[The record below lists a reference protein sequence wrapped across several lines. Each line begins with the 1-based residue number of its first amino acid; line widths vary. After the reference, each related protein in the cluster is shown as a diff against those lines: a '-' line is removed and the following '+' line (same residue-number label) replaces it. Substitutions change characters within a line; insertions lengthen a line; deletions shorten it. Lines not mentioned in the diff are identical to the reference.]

1 MPKKATRR
9 RTRKQRRT
17 KSRQTRKQRQGR
29 GRQDHLTISR
39 GRIRYRP
46 RLGIT
51 PQTFSTPLARR
62 VLRTRRNPSNQAVCK
77 RMRVPRQHAAN
88 CWLNAAVMSLFV
100 SAGMHRATK
109 PLCEALASPPKH
121 LPPGLR
127 RDLRQL
133 GLVIHSVPLG
143 ILTQQYSTAKLIPAL
158 VAADRRDL
166 TTPRNRLGAPQGQ
179 AHNPAWFF
187 TALASLLQPLEYSVR
202 RVDLSKPNGQP
213 HTTLEAALTTG
224 ISENAAHNSSTPH
237 VLLIEA
243 GQETADSAVR
253 FELNDLVAS
262 GKELRTLGRQ
272 WRLDSIAML
281 DTSDSHFGGVI
292 TCNDTPHTYDGIT
305 GSSVHDKRTW
315 RQVMDQLVNRPIPTP
330 SREEFRYDVRTGY
343 VVFAFVPVPS
353 SSGRHR

>member
-1 MPKKATRR
+1 
-9 RTRKQRRT
+9 
-17 KSRQTRKQRQGR
+17 
-29 GRQDHLTISR
+29 
-39 GRIRYRP
+39 
-46 RLGIT
+46 
-51 PQTFSTPLARR
+51 
-62 VLRTRRNPSNQAVCK
+62 
-77 RMRVPRQHAAN
+77 MRVPRQHAAN

-100 SAGMHRATK
+100 SEGMHRATK
-109 PLCEALASPPKH
+109 PLREALVSPPHH
-121 LPPGLR
+121 LPEALR

-158 VAADRRDL
+158 VAADRRGL

-202 RVDLSKPNGQP
+202 RIDLSKPNGQP
-213 HTTLEAALTTG
+213 HATLAAALATG
-224 ISENAAHNSSTPH
+224 TFENATHNSSTPR

-243 GQETADSAVR
+243 GQETAGSAVR
-253 FELNDLVAS
+253 SELNNAVAG
-262 GKELRTLGRQ
+262 GKPLRTLGKL

-292 TCNDTPHTYDGIT
+292 TCNTTPHTYDGIT
-305 GSSVHDKRTW
+305 GSRVHDKRTW

-330 SREEFRYDVRTGY
+330 SREEFRYDARTGY
-343 VVFAFVPVPS
+343 VVFAFVPGAS
-353 SSGRHR
+353 ISGRQR